1 MPTEHDRRFGEF
13 VGGYD
18 LSSVTGVKAPSQQ
31 DPTNPDYYRDGGIET
46 ADFIA
51 AKGLDFFEGNA
62 VKYVTRWRQKGGVED
77 LRKARWYINKLIE
90 MNDA

>member
-1 MPTEHDRRFGEF
+1 MTTEWKRRFGEF
-13 VGGYD
+13 E
-18 LSSVTGVKAPSQQ
+18 APMQQ
-31 DPTNPDYYRDGGIET
+31 GDPTNPDYYRDGGIET

-90 MNDA
+90 LHDEN